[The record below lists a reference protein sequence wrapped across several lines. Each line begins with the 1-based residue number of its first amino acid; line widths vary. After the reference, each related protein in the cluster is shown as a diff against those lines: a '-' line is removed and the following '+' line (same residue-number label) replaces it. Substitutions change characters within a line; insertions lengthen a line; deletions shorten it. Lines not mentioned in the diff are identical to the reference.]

1 MNPSTY
7 PFFLLRLILLF
18 WFLLIPFRAFSQS
31 FIADLSEH
39 LIAITTGFTGSE
51 VVLFGAREGKGD
63 IVLVVEGPSGEA
75 VVRKKEK
82 IGGVWTTQQSVT
94 FSNIPSFYQI
104 ATSRPLEEIASPSV
118 LKRYAIGANNL
129 SFKAVEVDDGAYVK
143 EFKHSFIRDKQKAKF
158 YPEIEEK
165 VLFLGDHLFRA
176 NIDFPSNVPL
186 GLYKV
191 TAYLF
196 VDGEVSAAQ
205 VTPLSIRKIGFNAK
219 VSQFSK
225 KNSVLYGVIA
235 VFGAACLGW
244 LAALIFKKA

>member
-1 MNPSTY
+1 MTVSS
-7 PFFLLRLILLF
+7 FSHCLRVC
-18 WFLLIPFRAFSQS
+18 LLICFLALPSKAFSQS

-39 LIAITTGFTGSE
+39 LIAITTGFTGAE

-63 IVLVVEGPSGEA
+63 IVLVVEGPSGDA
-75 VVRKKEK
+75 IVRKKEK
-82 IGGVWTTQQSVT
+82 IGGFWTNQQSVT

-118 LKRYAIGANNL
+118 LKRYAIGADNL
-129 SFKAVEVDDGAYVK
+129 TFKAVEVNDVDYVK
-143 EFKHSFIRDKQKAKF
+143 EFKNSFIRNKQKVKF
-158 YPEIEEK
+158 YPEVEEK

-176 NIDFPSNVPL
+176 NIDFPANVPL

-219 VSQFSK
+219 VSQFSRR
-225 KNSVLYGVIA
+225 NAVLYGILA

-244 LAALIFKKA
+244 LAALVFKKV